1 MMKKSFLTA
10 FAAVV
15 ILIACKNGEKEAIIV
30 KESINPNFN
39 VEVDAYV
46 AKKDGF
52 GLYFSEDNTVNFTP
66 ENVVWCDIEPQTQ
79 AAKAYFEIP
88 EERLPTHIR
97 LDFGFNKEQDSV
109 VIKNIKLNYLKNSFE
124 IKGSEFLNYFLKNDQ
139 IKTKIDSVNNTFIIY
154 REGIEYKTP
163 FYYPNENLVVKLR
176 ELTGVP
182 AKTQNVQQ

>member
-79 AAKAYFEIP
+79 AAKLILKFQ
-88 EERLPTHIR
+88 RSVCLHIFV
-97 LDFGFNKEQDSV
+97 LILV
-109 VIKNIKLNYLKNSFE
+109 LIKN
-124 IKGSEFLNYFLKNDQ
+124 
-139 IKTKIDSVNNTFIIY
+139 KIQ
-154 REGIEYKTP
+154 
-163 FYYPNENLVVKLR
+163 L
-176 ELTGVP
+176 
-182 AKTQNVQQ
+182 